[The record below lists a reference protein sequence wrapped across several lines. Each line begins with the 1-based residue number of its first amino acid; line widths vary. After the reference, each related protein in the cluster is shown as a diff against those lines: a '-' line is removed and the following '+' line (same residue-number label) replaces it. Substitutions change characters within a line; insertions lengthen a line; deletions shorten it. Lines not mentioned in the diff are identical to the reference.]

1 MSKASFKSDAHN
13 NLLPVHGGLSA
24 SLCSLIFHVSPSI
37 NLCTADPSA
46 GGIQPEEQAPTSFS
60 VRHSDVNGWYG
71 GIGMVAVVLDE
82 KGVFFP
88 GLLYHRN
95 WSTGKEADF

>member
-1 MSKASFKSDAHN
+1 MHTTT
-13 NLLPVHGGLSA
+13 PVRGGLSA

-37 NLCTADPSA
+37 NIYTADPTA
-46 GGIQPEEQAPTSFS
+46 EGIQPEEQPPTSFS

-71 GIGMVAVVLDE
+71 GIGMVAVVLDK
-82 KGVFFP
+82 KGVLFP

-95 WSTGKEADF
+95 WSRGKKTDF